1 MNCYLRQLG
10 LSAIALAVLSGCA
23 TTSAEQAATSS
34 SVAAVVNTPALVA
47 PPAAEQPLTLK
58 QIMADP
64 DWMGLAPEG
73 AYWSDNGQ
81 SVLFSRSKSASP
93 LRDYYQLN
101 LATGDTQQLPLAQL
115 HQASQQQG
123 VYSADKQRKA
133 YVYQNNLFV
142 KDLKSGVVQQLTRQ
156 ADRIDGVSFLSSG
169 DLVYWQGDKVFQIDT
184 HTGMVSV
191 LADIRFAKAPEGVTE
206 PSTFLAK
213 QQARLIQFIAK
224 EHANAKASEDYK
236 KALRAV
242 DPTMAAEPF
251 YLGEQ
256 DALQELTVSPDG
268 QYLFLVLQDKN
279 YTGRSQS
286 DVMPDYI
293 NADGHIEAVPAR
305 ARVAEDDV
313 PAQRFVV
320 LDLVKHSQKDVTLE
334 GLTGYDEDVLAKVK
348 TENAKAVGKD
358 YDSEPTVRKIR
369 LIEDW
374 SWLQSAMQWQQDK
387 PVLAVMLEAVD
398 NKDRWLATV
407 DLQNGKFVT
416 QHRLHDDAWI
426 NYDHN
431 QFGWLPNSNT
441 LYYLSEQSGYSQLY
455 TKPLGGKEQALTNGN
470 YVVSDLTLGPKAQ
483 YIYYKA
489 NKAHPGKYNV
499 YRVNLASGKNEQ
511 LTHWTGTLDYELS
524 PAGDALLLT
533 ASKLTKPDE
542 LYLQPIGG
550 ELKQLTHYTSKAF
563 ADYPW
568 QAPQI
573 IEVPS
578 SHGAGKVY
586 ARLYLPKNFDAKR
599 AEKYPAVVFNHG
611 AGYLQEVHYGFSGYF
626 REFMFNNL
634 LAQQGYVVLDMDYR
648 GSKGYGRDWRTA
660 IYRNMGHPE
669 VEDLQDGVNWM
680 VQNTNIDAKRVG
692 TYGGSY
698 GGFLT
703 FMSMFRAPDLFKAG
717 AALRPVSDWAHY
729 NTGYTSNILN
739 MPDDDAIAYNRS
751 SPIEFAAGLKN
762 HLLILGGVVD
772 NNVFFQDSVRLVQH
786 LIELE
791 NPNFDMAYYPVE
803 SHGFRQPSSWLD
815 EYRRIFRLFETDVK
829 PKQP

>member
-1 MNCYLRQLG
+1 MNNYLRQLG

-23 TTSAEQAATSS
+23 ATSAEQTLTAAVTV
-34 SVAAVVNTPALVA
+34 VAAPTLATPPVA
-47 PPAAEQPLTLK
+47 DQPLTLN

-64 DWMGLAPEG
+64 DWMGLTAEG
-73 AYWSDNGQ
+73 AYWSDNGE
-81 SVLFSRSKSASP
+81 SVLFSRGKSASR
-93 LRDYYQLN
+93 LRDYYRLN
-101 LATGDTQQLPLAQL
+101 IASGETEALPLAEL
-115 HQASQQQG
+115 HKASQRLG
-123 VYSADKQRKA
+123 VYSADKKRKA

-142 KDLKSGVVQQLTRQ
+142 KDIASGNIQQLTRQ
-156 ADRIDGVSFLSSG
+156 ADRIDGASFLNNG
-169 DLVYWQGDKVFQIDT
+169 DVVYWQGDKVFQIDSAS
-184 HTGMVSV
+184 GMVAV
-191 LADIRFAKAPEGVTE
+191 LADIRFSKAPEGVKD
-206 PSTFLAK
+206 PSSFLAK
-213 QQARLIQFIAK
+213 QQARLIQYVAQ
-224 EHANAKASEDYK
+224 EHAKAKAAEDYK
-236 KALRAV
+236 AVLRAA

-256 DALQELTVSPDG
+256 DALQELSVSPDG

-279 YTGRSQS
+279 YTGRAQS
-286 DVMPDYI
+286 DIMPNYI
-293 NADGHIEAVPAR
+293 HADGEIESVPVR

-313 PAQRFVV
+313 PGQRFVV
-320 LDLVKHSQKDVTLE
+320 LDLAKHSQKDVTIE
-334 GLTGYDEDVLAKVK
+334 GLTGYNEDVLAKVK
-348 TENAKAVGKD
+348 AENAKAEGKQ
-358 YDSEPTVRKIR
+358 YQSETKPRKIR

-374 SWLQSAMQWQQDK
+374 SWVQSALQWQDGK
-387 PVLAVMLEAVD
+387 PVLAVMVEAVD
-398 NKDRWLATV
+398 NKDRWIATV
-407 DLQNGKFVT
+407 DLQKGKFVT

-431 QFGWLPNSNT
+431 QFGWLPNSDT
-441 LYYLSEQSGYSQLY
+441 LFYLSEQSGYAQLY
-455 TKPLGGKEQALTNGN
+455 IKPLAGKEKALTSGN
-470 YVVSDLTLGPKAQ
+470 YVVSDVTVGPKAQ

-489 NKAHPGKYNV
+489 NKDHPGKYNV
-499 YRVNLASGKNEQ
+499 YRVELATGKNEQ
-511 LTHWTGTLDYELS
+511 LTDWTGTLDYQLNPS
-524 PAGDALLLT
+524 GDSLLLT
-533 ASKLTKPDE
+533 ASQLTKPDE

-550 ELKQLTHYTSKAF
+550 ELKQLTNYTSAEF
-563 ADYPW
+563 ANYPW
-568 QAPQI
+568 QAPEI

-578 SHGAGKVY
+578 THGAGKVY
-586 ARLYLPKNFDAKR
+586 ARLYLPKGFDKRR
-599 AEKYPAVVFNHG
+599 AEKYPAVIFNHG

-669 VEDLQDGVNWM
+669 VEDLKDGVAWM
-680 VQNTNIDAKRVG
+680 VQNTNIDPTRVG

-703 FMSMFRAPDLFKAG
+703 FMSMFREPELFKAG
-717 AALRPVSDWAHY
+717 AALRPVADWAHY

-739 MPDDDAIAYNRS
+739 TPDDDAIAYNRS

-803 SHGFRQPSSWLD
+803 PHGFRQPSSWLD

-829 PKQP
+829 PLKK